1 MLLLRHLDAGK
12 DFFRHPVHALQS
24 FTDARVADVEDHRV
38 DSHCAVVVNIRGDFV
53 GAAIDTTT
61 LCGIDLT
68 AKHQPSLTPMALS
81 D

>member
-1 MLLLRHLDAGK
+1 MRSRVSPMLGWRTSK
-12 DFFRHPVHALQS
+12 IIVSTP
-24 FTDARVADVEDHRV
+24 T
-38 DSHCAVVVNIRGDFV
+38 AVVVNIRGDFV

>member
-1 MLLLRHLDAGK
+1 LLRQLDAGK

-24 FTDARVADVEDHRV
+24 FTDARAADVEDHRI
-38 DSHCAVVVNIRGDFV
+38 DCGGAVVANIRGDFV
-53 GAAIDTTT
+53 GTAIDALT

>member
-1 MLLLRHLDAGK
+1 MLLLRQLEARKH
-12 DFFRHPVHALQS
+12 FFHALQS

-38 DSHCAVVVNIRGDFV
+38 HSHCAVVVNIRGDFV